1 MITGQ
6 ATLQKSQVLYD
17 FAILIFISLSFLVG
31 FSVQII
37 AVCYLLFLV
46 MCCTPIQL
54 IKTRCLL
61 LPDLVVL
68 RMAFY
73 HSVLLLCSN
82 TSFFVHLH
90 TVCFEISKTM
100 K

>member
-6 ATLQKSQVLYD
+6 VTLQKSQVLYD

-31 FSVQII
+31 FSVQTI

-46 MCCTPIQL
+46 AHSSSETLIIQL

-61 LPDLVVL
+61 LSDL
-68 RMAFY
+68 F
-73 HSVLLLCSN
+73 CS
-82 TSFFVHLH
+82 
-90 TVCFEISKTM
+90 
-100 K
+100 